1 MKKGKLL
8 LSIMGICMALAV
20 LCFGVYASAIPHR
33 YGLGGNIG
41 YKVTDAYVQI
51 TTTTYKYSTSKIDL
65 ASTLR
70 TCAKGLETKTITQLN
85 SDVTVDGKTLTRV
98 GRVGGVYDTLQDPHS
113 EYATLDDESITFSTQ
128 PGSEVYAYFYVLNV
142 KNLSSS
148 APVYVKVTD
157 NSQTLWDN
165 YACNMY
171 HYRTEDIVG
180 LTSTDTTNNNI
191 VIGFALIDE
200 TSEFEDVDFSYD
212 VEVGIA
218 EKYNPVKA
226 DAEREYYYVEMG
238 DWYGVP
244 VRYRL
249 VATNQSANFENG
261 QTSFVYYNSTFNANT
276 LPHDINGVFLQETCT
291 NQIVGTGGANNWTCS
306 YTERDV
312 TAVGG
317 GIQYGKAQSLST
329 MKFGSSIEYL
339 SSTVRDYLNGI
350 QVDKLAASKNNS
362 DGSVE
367 AHTSFFDDFEFS
379 SSHWVYSHIQGR
391 TVGDIAANT
400 RFGGFGSKLP
410 TSQTINNEDN
420 VYCWSPSDTTA
431 SIPDGL
437 SSSTLDK
444 LWIMDQAE
452 VMLFLGGQTDPTI
465 PRYQSLYSKFVWGIN
480 DGTSTGYHGSWYWTR
495 TADDNIKAIGDS
507 GRQFGY
513 GQGNNIMAVRPCFQL
528 AL

>member
-51 TTTTYKYSTSKIDL
+51 ATTTYKYSTSKIDL

-85 SDVTVDGKTLTRV
+85 SDVVVDGKTLTRV

-113 EYATLDDESITFSTQ
+113 EYATLDDESITFSTEV
-128 PGSEVYAYFYVLNV
+128 GSECYAYFYVLNV

-218 EKYNPVKA
+218 EKYNPLKA

-238 DWYGVP
+238 NWYGVP

-249 VATNQSANFENG
+249 VATNQSANFANG
-261 QTSFVYYNSTFNANT
+261 ETDFVYYNNSFNANV
-276 LPHDINGVFLQETCT
+276 LPHDINGVFIQETCSAQLYKVGSST
-291 NQIVGTGGANNWTCS
+291 VGTYNERSAVSSSVSSTTLTSTRFGTSNN
-306 YTERDV
+306 Y
-312 TAVGG
+312 
-317 GIQYGKAQSLST
+317 
-329 MKFGSSIEYL
+329 FSSIVRNYLIGNNVNKSGIADAEPDTNFLSDCNISISNYIYSNIQGRKLSDMTTTRGTFSSSTNGYKYTVNGSVDIPSGVSGTTQDKLWLLSHEEIGVILANRDPYEDRDSEYL
-339 SSTVRDYLNGI
+339 SHIKWGL
-350 QVDKLAASKNNS
+350 K
-362 DGSVE
+362 
-367 AHTSFFDDFEFS
+367 DD
-379 SSHWVYSHIQGR
+379 V
-391 TVGDIAANT
+391 
-400 RFGGFGSKLP
+400 
-410 TSQTINNEDN
+410 
-420 VYCWSPSDTTA
+420 TT
-431 SIPDGL
+431 
-437 SSSTLDK
+437 K
-444 LWIMDQAE
+444 
-452 VMLFLGGQTDPTI
+452 
-465 PRYQSLYSKFVWGIN
+465 
-480 DGTSTGYHGSWYWTR
+480 GTWWLTR
-495 TADDNIKAIGDS
+495 TAQSNDIAI
-507 GRQFGY
+507 Y
-513 GQGNNIMAVRPCFQL
+513 GVDGEGTYYSEQCTTNIMSVRPAFQL